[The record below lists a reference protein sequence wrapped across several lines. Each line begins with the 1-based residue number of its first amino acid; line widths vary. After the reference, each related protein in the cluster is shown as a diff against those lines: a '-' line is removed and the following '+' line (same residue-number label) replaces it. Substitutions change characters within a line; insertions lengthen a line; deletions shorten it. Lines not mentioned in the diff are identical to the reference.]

1 MTLPLQSPP
10 QSLCLLRLSAIGDVT
25 HVVPV
30 VQSIQRQWP
39 QTKITWIIGKLEA
52 KLVGDLPG
60 IEFIVFDKSKGWQA
74 YRDVRKALRGRRFDV
89 LMHMQ
94 VALRANLLAALVRAD
109 VRLGYD
115 RVRSRDMHGL
125 FINQRVPWIDGQH
138 VLDLFFTFAE
148 TLGLEREALRWEI
161 PIPAEA
167 QAFAHEQIPDGQRT
181 LLISPASSHPLRN
194 WRAERYAAVADYAME
209 RHGLQVILCGGPTA
223 AERHLGDEILSHMR
237 RQPLDLIGR
246 DTLKRMLAL
255 LARAELL
262 ISPDSGPMHMATC
275 VGTRVIGL
283 HAASNPRRSGPYRSL
298 QWCVDKYDAAARRYR
313 QRPASELRWGTRL
326 EYEGVM
332 DLIEVEDVIAR
343 LDEFMRA
350 RERTALF

>member
-1 MTLPLQSPP
+1 MTPP
-10 QSLCLLRLSAIGDVT
+10 RSLCLLRLSAIGDVT

-60 IEFIVFDKSKGWQA
+60 IEFIIFDKAKGWHA
-74 YRDVRKALRGRRFDV
+74 YQEVRHALHGRRFDV

-115 RVRSRDMHGL
+115 RVRSRDLHGL
-125 FINQRVPWIDGQH
+125 FINTRVPWIDRQH

-148 TLGLEREALRWEI
+148 ALGLKREEPRWEI

-167 QAFAHEQIPDGQRT
+167 QAFAREHIPDGQRA

-209 RHGLQVILCGGPTA
+209 RHGLQVVLCGGPTA
-223 AERHLGDEILSHMR
+223 AERQLGDEILGHMR
-237 RQPLDLIGR
+237 AQPLDLIGR

-255 LARAELL
+255 LERAELL
-262 ISPDSGPMHMATC
+262 ISPDSGPLHMATC
-275 VGTRVIGL
+275 VDTPVIGL

-298 QWCVDKYDAAARRYR
+298 RWCVDKYDEAARKYR
-313 QRPASELRWGTRL
+313 QRSADELRWGTKL

-332 DLIEVEDVIAR
+332 DLIEVEEVVAK
-343 LDEFMRA
+343 LDEFMASRSGGQ
-350 RERTALF
+350 